1 MWSCNI
7 WTVMKMKNRDRYILK
22 VNELDL
28 MMKVKDNLAYCD
40 ECPIYAIAG
49 QQSFRQRVER
59 CNTYCKQC
67 QECCQDWL
75 NEES

>member
-1 MWSCNI
+1 MR
-7 WTVMKMKNRDRYILK
+7 NRDRYILK

-28 MMKVKDNLAYCD
+28 MMRVKDNLAYCD

-49 QQSFRQRVER
+49 QQRYGQRVER
-59 CNTYCKQC
+59 CEKYHKQC
-67 QECCQDWL
+67 QECCQEWL